1 MPPGRRAFSS
11 FGAPRTPNHGPAV
24 TLEGRVATSCATASA
39 CIQPPRKRFSP
50 VIVTRFPASTPQ
62 NYSTDRGRKT
72 ASLGSEPAC
81 RCHPRRRPNAFK
93 THFHAKGSPMKIA
106 LTALASS
113 LLLAGAATAQ
123 QAPTAPPPP
132 PPPVDQQTP
141 QDPAPPPTW
150 DPNAPTPPAPPA
162 PPPVEEPAP
171 PPLPEPT
178 EPTDPDAPVPPAP
191 PEPPTPP
198 TPPSAGARK

>member
-1 MPPGRRAFSS
+1 M
-11 FGAPRTPNHGPAV
+11 PNHGPPV
-24 TLEGRVATSCATASA
+24 TLDACAMIPDATVSA
-39 CIQPPRKRFSP
+39 CIRAP
-50 VIVTRFPASTPQ
+50 TRRRVARLSKDEIQHRAQ
-62 NYSTDRGRKT
+62 NYSTERGRKT
-72 ASLGSEPAC
+72 ASLGFEPAC

-93 THFHAKGSPMKIA
+93 THFHANDSPMKIA

-150 DPNAPTPPAPPA
+150 DPDAPTPPAPPA

-171 PPLPEPT
+171 PPPPEPT

-198 TPPSAGARK
+198 SA